1 MDTVVNVHLIVEEAE
16 VSGALKGFVQGHKTS
31 RWQTCSFSC
40 SCELLWC
47 QLQIYVTKTQSTKYK
62 EVGHADHCV
71 SQGGAP
77 DQRAVLSV
85 TQMADYLTPSAEN
98 TAFSLEFHCPF
109 FQQDNLYYITI

>member
-1 MDTVVNVHLIVEEAE
+1 M
-16 VSGALKGFVQGHKTS
+16 
-31 RWQTCSFSC
+31 
-40 SCELLWC
+40 
-47 QLQIYVTKTQSTKYK
+47 KYK
-62 EVGHADHCV
+62 EVGHAAHCV

-98 TAFSLEFHCPF
+98 TTFSSGEGVEPHYELEFHCP